1 MHHDVIIIGGSFA
14 GLSAALYIARTRR
27 SACVLDTRSPR
38 NRFAPHAHGF
48 LAQDGQSPQDI
59 LTTARSQVAAYPT
72 VSLMDGR
79 AVSATREEGRFNITL
94 ATGEVMSSN
103 LLILAFGVRDELP
116 DIPGLAERWGHSVLH
131 CPYCHGYEFAGQRL
145 GVLYTSPM
153 SFHQPLLIAEWGST
167 TLYLNG
173 HPEPDPESRAKLE
186 ARGVEI
192 EAARIE
198 VLHGADRTLSGLEL
212 EGGRRVAID
221 ALYVGSRTHL
231 NSDIAQQL
239 GCEVEDGAFGK
250 VIRVNEM
257 KETTVPGVFAV
268 GDITRSAH
276 TIAWASTDGV
286 TAALAAHRS
295 MIM

>member
-1 MHHDVIIIGGSFA
+1 MHHDVIIVGGSFA

-27 SACVLDTRSPR
+27 SVCVLDAHSPR

-48 LAQDGQSPQDI
+48 LTQDGHSPQDI

-72 VSLMDGR
+72 VSLMEGCV
-79 AVSATREEGRFNITL
+79 VSAAREENRFRVTL
-94 ATGEVMSSN
+94 ATGEVMRSN

-116 DIPGLAERWGHSVLH
+116 NIPGLAERWGHSVLH

-153 SFHQPLLIAEWGST
+153 SFHQPLLIAEWGPT

-173 HPEPDPESRAKLE
+173 HSGPDPESRAKLE

-192 EAARIE
+192 EPTRIE
-198 VLHGADRTLSGLEL
+198 ILHGAGRTLSGLGL
-212 EGGRRVAID
+212 EDGRRVAAD
-221 ALYVGSRTHL
+221 ALYLGSRTHL
-231 NSDIAQQL
+231 NSDVAQQL
-239 GCEVEDGAFGK
+239 GCEVEDGVFGK

-257 KETTVPGVFAV
+257 KETTVSGVFAV

-295 MIM
+295 MIL